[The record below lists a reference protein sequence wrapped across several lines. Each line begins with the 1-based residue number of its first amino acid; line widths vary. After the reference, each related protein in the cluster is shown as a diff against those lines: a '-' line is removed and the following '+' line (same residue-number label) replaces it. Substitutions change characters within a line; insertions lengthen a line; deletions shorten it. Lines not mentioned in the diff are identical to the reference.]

1 LRLSARDVADLPLA
15 CALFDRTGA
24 LVQATPEWL
33 GFSLGALTYEAGMGK
48 LVVAPD
54 GCSPDVDGLV
64 TELIGEVA
72 QAATKL
78 ASEDRLVVEM
88 LAASLAVV
96 AGRAPGMGSGTVED
110 LLAYVSEG
118 VRRTV
123 SAAHLDV
130 VVECQVEVTAPAALA
145 LGLVQLARNAVGHAG
160 VDRLTLRVGRGP
172 TFRVEWDDAGGG
184 GAGITTSRRPDQRPR
199 WGLGYTRLLA
209 DALGGVVTAPA
220 AVGPG
225 RVGTSIGLGSPRLS
239 APLAAAVRGQVERA
253 TRAWDEETG
262 LPPGSPLDR
271 RVLAA
276 VAAAVASPGQIGYA
290 DILRA
295 RALGSR
301 TWLAVAPQSSTGRA
315 RDVLR
320 GLQHEN
326 ALLAAPEPRATR
338 IFGIASALSCALE
351 GELPD
356 PVPASIWERDFPP
369 ACAALGLDPVPVID
383 PNRLRFPEP
392 RVTAYLLAELEG
404 EVAEDAGTGAGG
416 PLADPRL
423 RLRPGPQRQG
433 HPLVRLL
440 GGHGGMLTL
449 LD

>member
-1 LRLSARDVADLPLA
+1 VADLPLA
-15 CALFDRTGA
+15 CALFDRAGA
-24 LVQATPEWL
+24 LIQATPEWQ

-72 QAATKL
+72 QAAAGL
-78 ASEDRLVVEM
+78 ATEDRLGVEM
-88 LAASLAVV
+88 LAASLALV
-96 AGRAPGMGSGTVED
+96 AGRAPAMGSAGTVED

-123 SAAHLDV
+123 SAAHLEV

-145 LGLVQLARNAVGHAG
+145 LGLVQLARNAVRHAG

-172 TFRVEWDDAGGG
+172 TFRMEWDDAGGG

-220 AVGPG
+220 PLGPG
-225 RVGTSIGLGSPRLS
+225 RVGTAIGLGSPRLS

-262 LPPGSPLDR
+262 LPPGSPLNP

-276 VAAAVASPGQIGYA
+276 VAAAGASPGQIGYA

-295 RALGSR
+295 RTRGSR
-301 TWLAVAPQSSTGRA
+301 TWLAVAPQSTVGRA

-320 GLQHEN
+320 GMQHEN
-326 ALLAAPEPRATR
+326 ALLAAPEPHATR
-338 IFGIASALSCALE
+338 IYGIASALSCALA
-351 GELPD
+351 GEPPE
-356 PVPASIWERDFPP
+356 PVPASTWERDFPP
-369 ACAALGLDPVPVID
+369 ACAALGLDPVTVSYPD
-383 PNRLRFPEP
+383 RLRFPDP
-392 RVTAYLLAELEG
+392 RVTAYLLAELQGELAEG
-404 EVAEDAGTGAGG
+404 PAAGG
-416 PLADPRL
+416 GLADPRL
-423 RLRPGPQRQG
+423 RLRAGPERQG

-440 GGHGGMLTL
+440 GGHDGMVTL
-449 LD
+449 VD